1 MEQLLIGRHEE
12 MKMLKEY
19 FHSNRSEF
27 VAVYGRRRVGKTFLI
42 RKAAEDRFSFFVTGV
57 HGASKSEQLTNFA
70 IALQKY
76 SHSASLSVPKNWIMA
91 FYELSRYLE
100 KQPEGQKLIFIDE
113 LPWMDTAK
121 SGFIPALENFWN
133 SWAALRNDV
142 KLIVCGSA
150 TSWMINN
157 LIRNRGGLHNRLTH
171 YLVLEPFVLAECEE
185 YFRSFG
191 FSYTRKQ
198 MVECYMVMGGVPF
211 YLSMLDKSM
220 SMAQNIDRLFFAK
233 NAPLKEEFNDLYRAL
248 FKNATPHIEVVTAL
262 ATKGKGLTRK
272 EILTLTKLT
281 DNGMFSTVLEE
292 LEHCGFIRQ
301 YEPFA
306 GSAVLSGKR
315 LNSATLFQLVD
326 FYTLFYFH
334 FIRNNKYQDEHFW
347 LTSMNS
353 PLYHTWTGF
362 AFERVCL
369 GHLKQIKKKQGI
381 SGVQTRACSWR
392 SQKEGQGAQID
403 LVIDRKDDTVNV
415 CEMKYTNG
423 EFEITKE
430 YERKLLNKL
439 EALAKETGTRKSLLL
454 TLITTYGVKSNAYSG
469 IVQSEILMDDLFES

>member
-1 MEQLLIGRHEE
+1 
-12 MKMLKEY
+12 
-19 FHSNRSEF
+19 
-27 VAVYGRRRVGKTFLI
+27 
-42 RKAAEDRFSFFVTGV
+42 
-57 HGASKSEQLTNFA
+57 
-70 IALQKY
+70 
-76 SHSASLSVPKNWIMA
+76 
-91 FYELSRYLE
+91 
-100 KQPEGQKLIFIDE
+100 
-113 LPWMDTAK
+113 
-121 SGFIPALENFWN
+121 
-133 SWAALRNDV
+133 
-142 KLIVCGSA
+142 
-150 TSWMINN
+150 
-157 LIRNRGGLHNRLTH
+157 
-171 YLVLEPFVLAECEE
+171 
-185 YFRSFG
+185 
-191 FSYTRKQ
+191 
-198 MVECYMVMGGVPF
+198 
-211 YLSMLDKSM
+211 
-220 SMAQNIDRLFFAK
+220 
-233 NAPLKEEFNDLYRAL
+233 
-248 FKNATPHIEVVTAL
+248 
-262 ATKGKGLTRK
+262 
-272 EILTLTKLT
+272 
-281 DNGMFSTVLEE
+281 
-292 LEHCGFIRQ
+292 
-301 YEPFA
+301 
-306 GSAVLSGKR
+306 
-315 LNSATLFQLVD
+315 VD